1 MWAFWPPDRTT
12 FKGKCMNVETAG
24 QPAALVKDAD
34 GSATAGAARVGENVL
49 LTGGTGFLGSEIM
62 RRILEAHPRTRLAL
76 LVRSTTRETAR
87 ERVER
92 LLARMFGV
100 ADAARHSERVDVVE
114 GDISLRGA
122 GMDSERSVRL
132 ADRIDHV
139 IHCAA
144 SVRFDLALEVAR
156 RDNTEGTRN
165 VLAFA
170 ERLPRLA
177 RFDYI
182 GTAFVA
188 GDRRGIIRE
197 DDLDVG
203 QRFLNSY
210 EQTKMEAEKL
220 VRDFAQ
226 RHPTAIYRPSIVV
239 GSSKTG
245 ETTTFQG
252 FYQGLV
258 FYRRLFAG
266 KIVVLLPADPYTPLD
281 IVPVDY
287 VVDALFALIASG
299 KSIGGC
305 FHLTSGPG
313 KTCTFDEI
321 LKMLADFT
329 GVKQP
334 PYVSKRAYE
343 LLLRPVL
350 KTVYFWDSR
359 VDVARKAETYM
370 PYCWSNLIFDKARI
384 DAALEGSGIEVPHAR
399 SYFVKLLEYQAKAM
413 KIA

>member
-1 MWAFWPPDRTT
+1 
-12 FKGKCMNVETAG
+12 MNAEATR
-24 QPAALVKDAD
+24 QPV
-34 GSATAGAARVGENVL
+34 AGAAGVGDHVF

-62 RRILEAHPRTRLAL
+62 KWILERHPGTRVAL
-76 LVRSTTRETAR
+76 LVRSTSRETAI
-87 ERVER
+87 ERVEK
-92 LLARMFGV
+92 LLARTFNL
-100 ADAARHSERVDVVE
+100 ADAARHAERVEVVE
-114 GDISLRGA
+114 GDISLRGV
-122 GMDSERSVRL
+122 GMDSERSARL
-132 ADRIDHV
+132 AERVDHV

-144 SVRFDLALEVAR
+144 SVRFDMPLEVAR

-165 VLAFA
+165 VLRLA
-170 ERLPRLA
+170 ERMPRLA
-177 RFDYI
+177 RLDYI

-197 DDLDVG
+197 DELDVG
-203 QRFLNSY
+203 QHFSNSY

-220 VRDFAQ
+220 VRSFAL

-252 FYQGLV
+252 FYQALL
-258 FYRRLFAG
+258 FYRRLFAR
-266 KIVVLLPADPYTPLD
+266 KLIVMLPADPNTPLD
-281 IVPVDY
+281 LVPVDY
-287 VVDALFALIASG
+287 VVEALFALIGSG

-313 KTCTFDEI
+313 KTCTTDEI
-321 LKMLADFT
+321 LKMLAEFT

-343 LLLRPVL
+343 RVLRPLLRTL
-350 KTVYFWDSR
+350 LFWDSR
-359 VDVARKAETYM
+359 VDVARKAEIYM
-370 PYCWSNLIFDKARI
+370 PYAWSNLIFDKALT
-384 DAALEGSGIEVPHAR
+384 DAALDGSGVTAPHVR
-399 SYFVKLLEYQAKAM
+399 SYFVKLLEYQAKAL

>member
-1 MWAFWPPDRTT
+1 
-12 FKGKCMNVETAG
+12 MNVEIAG
-24 QPAALVKDAD
+24 QPAA
-34 GSATAGAARVGENVL
+34 GAAGVGDHVL

-62 RRILEAHPRTRLAL
+62 RRILEAHPRSRLAL

-87 ERVER
+87 ERVHK
-92 LLARMFGV
+92 LMLKMFGE
-100 ADAARHSERVDVVE
+100 ADAARHAERVEVVE

-122 GMDSERSVRL
+122 GMDSERSARL
-132 ADRIDHV
+132 AERIDHV

-165 VLAFA
+165 VLTFA

-188 GDRRGIIRE
+188 GDRRGVIRE
-197 DDLDVG
+197 DELDVG
-203 QRFLNSY
+203 QHFSNSY

-220 VRDFAQ
+220 VRTFAQ

-252 FYQGLV
+252 FYQALL
-258 FYRRLFAG
+258 FYRRLFAR
-266 KIVVLLPADPYTPLD
+266 KLIVLLPADPNTPLD
-281 IVPVDY
+281 LVPVDY
-287 VVDALFALIASG
+287 VVDALFALIESP
-299 KSIGGC
+299 KSVGGC

-313 KTCTFDEI
+313 KTCTTDEI
-321 LKMLADFT
+321 LKMLSQFT

-343 LLLRPVL
+343 RVLRPVL
-350 KTVYFWDSR
+350 KTILFWDSR
-359 VDVARKAETYM
+359 VDVARKAEIYM
-370 PYCWSNLIFDKARI
+370 PYAWSNLIFDKARTE
-384 DAALEGSGIEVPHAR
+384 AALEGSGIDAPHVR
-399 SYFVKLLEYQAKAM
+399 TYFLKLLEYQAKAL
-413 KIA
+413 KLA